1 MTCPCRPLCIVR
13 KPGCTEAAPTH
24 GNKISVA
31 MMVEAVTGVPLFDG
45 LDRGVVQQ
53 LLADA
58 SVSFHERRFV
68 LFEAG
73 TPAECFY
80 IVVEGQVK
88 LSALNPDGRESIVE
102 VFPPGTSFGEAAML
116 TGAEFPLAA
125 EIIEDATLVRVGR
138 RAFIATLR
146 ANQAA
151 ARTMM
156 AALCRWNR
164 KLAGEIHTLK
174 DTEPWQRVATYLLAL
189 AGDGEGEVVVALPF
203 SREILASRV
212 GIRRESLSRVLGRLK
227 QLGVRSVGNEVCID
241 DLGALRRLC
250 AEGVKD

>member
-1 MTCPCRPLCIVR
+1 ML
-13 KPGCTEAAPTH
+13 
-24 GNKISVA
+24 
-31 MMVEAVTGVPLFDG
+31 VEAVCGVPLFDG
-45 LDRGVVQQ
+45 LDRAVVQQ
-53 LLADA
+53 LLGDA

-73 TPAECFY
+73 TLAEFFY

-116 TGAEFPLAA
+116 IGAEFPLAA
-125 EIIEDATLVRVGR
+125 EIIEDATLIRVGR

-146 ANQAA
+146 ANPVA

-164 KLAGEIHTLK
+164 KLADEIHTLK
-174 DTEPWQRVATYLLAL
+174 DSEPWQRVVSYLLAL
-189 AGDGEGEVVVALPF
+189 AGDGEGEAVVALPF
-203 SREILASRV
+203 NREVLASRM
-212 GIRRESLSRVLGRLK
+212 GIRRESLSRVLARLK
-227 QLGVRSVGNEVCID
+227 RMGVSSMGNEICIAD
-241 DLGALRRLC
+241 VGALRRHC
-250 AEGVKD
+250 VEFDAARNE

>member
-13 KPGCTEAAPTH
+13 KPGCTEANPTH
-24 GNKISVA
+24 ASKVSVT
-31 MMVEAVTGVPLFDG
+31 MLVEAVSGVPLFDG
-45 LDRGVVQQ
+45 LDKALVQQ
-53 LLADA
+53 LLGDA

-68 LFEAG
+68 LFDAG
-73 TPAECFY
+73 TPADFFY

-116 TGAEFPLAA
+116 IGSDFPLAA
-125 EIIEDATLVRVGR
+125 EVIEDATLIRVGR

-146 ANQAA
+146 ANPVA

-164 KLAGEIHTLK
+164 KLAGEINTLK
-174 DTEPWQRVATYLLAL
+174 DTEPWQRVAAYLLSL
-189 AGDGEGEVVVALPF
+189 AGDREGEAVIALPF
-203 SREILASRV
+203 NREILASRM

-227 QLGVRSVGNEVCID
+227 HMGVRSVGNEVCID
-241 DLGALRRLC
+241 DLGALRRFC
-250 AEGVKD
+250 ADGG